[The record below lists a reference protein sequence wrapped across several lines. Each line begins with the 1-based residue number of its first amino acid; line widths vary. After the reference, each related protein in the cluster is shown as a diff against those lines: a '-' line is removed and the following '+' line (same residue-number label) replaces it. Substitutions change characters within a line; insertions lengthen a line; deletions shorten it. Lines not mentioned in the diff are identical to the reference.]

1 MVTCQV
7 AAYRIPPRG
16 AVVVI
21 VGWRRGESLDARAI
35 RRGRAPLRGL
45 RAVRRPSFECFGGR
59 GAAAQVT
66 LARRVYQVNVMV
78 GDRASPGQ
86 VRSALA
92 VARSFALAR

>member
-21 VGWRRGESLDARAI
+21 VGWRRGEYLDPRAV
-35 RRGRAPLRGL
+35 RRGRAPLKAL

-59 GAAAQVT
+59 GAAADVT
-66 LARRVYQVNVMV
+66 LGRRGYQVNVMG
-78 GDRASPGQ
+78 GDPASPGQ

-92 VARSFALAR
+92 VARSFALTR